1 MRQLRKLADLKGYR
15 LLASDGEIGK
25 LKQVFFDD
33 QHWKVRYLVV
43 HTGNWLLG
51 REVLV
56 VPSVITAIDEEEGHL
71 EVNMTREQI
80 RNCPPVSS
88 EQPVSRHY
96 EQEYYRYYG
105 WDPYWEGDPLFGQM
119 PDLSPPPADM
129 EPEEPENPHLRSSNE
144 VTGYAIHAADSEF
157 GQVKDFLLDD
167 QSWSIRYLEIDIR
180 NWLPGRKVLIA
191 PAWIRNIDWHNSEVE
206 VSMASD
212 VIQTAPVYDET
223 RVVSHE
229 YEVELYKHYGM
240 EFDQQ

>member
-15 LLASDGEIGK
+15 LQASDGEIGK

-33 QHWKVRYLVV
+33 RYWKVRYLVV

-56 VPSVITAIDEEEGHL
+56 VPSVIAAVDEVERHL

-80 RNCPPVSS
+80 RECPPVSS

-96 EQEYYRYYG
+96 EREYYRYYG
-105 WDPYWEGDPLFGQM
+105 WDPYWEGDPLFGPM

-144 VTGYAIHAADSEF
+144 VTGYAIHAADNEF

-167 QSWSIRYLEIDIR
+167 QGWSVRYLEIDTR

-191 PAWIRNIDWHNSEVE
+191 PAWIRKIDWHNSEVE
-206 VSMASD
+206 VNMASD
-212 VIQTAPVYDET
+212 VIQTAPAYDET
-223 RVVSHE
+223 RVVSRE